1 MIKGFKHRGLKQLF
15 KKGNAA
21 GIAPSMSPRLQR
33 VLDAVDRASSPLDL
47 MIPGFETHQLKGD
60 RKGTWSIT
68 ITGNW
73 RITFKFEGLDVVQV
87 NLEDYH

>member
-1 MIKGFKHRGLKQLF
+1 
-15 KKGNAA
+15 
-21 GIAPSMSPRLQR
+21 MSPRLQR